1 MRQRWDLIEGLAPLL
16 QSAYNLLAGRDQTVL
31 ATYVRSWQTDS
42 LADALVDQR
51 ENDVRRGVTS
61 VGPHR
66 DELALQLEGLAARTE
81 ASQGEQ
87 RTFALAMRLAGHQL
101 LTAALGEAPL
111 LLLDDVLS
119 ELDPDRASALLNNVP
134 KGQVVI
140 TSATDL
146 PAAATPDRLLR
157 FDNAGVTL

>member
-1 MRQRWDLIEGLAPLL
+1 M
-16 QSAYNLLAGRDQTVL
+16 
-31 ATYVRSWQTDS
+31 
-42 LADALVDQR
+42 
-51 ENDVRRGVTS
+51 RRGVTS

-66 DELALQLEGLAARTE
+66 DELALQLSGLTTRTE

-101 LTAALGEAPL
+101 LTTSLGEAPL

-119 ELDPDRASALLNNVP
+119 ELDADRAAALLNNLP

-140 TSATDL
+140 TSATEL
-146 PAAATPDRLLR
+146 PAAASPDRLLR
-157 FDNAGVTL
+157 FDGSGPVLEGTSDELGREPLPAVTDGSRL